1 MQLLLSKVLSGVLY
15 GGAVGASLAVL
26 AHYMRDQH
34 NATVRKGL
42 VARFPDLAE
51 YGFLLDHL
59 CKIEPVASS
68 EDVTFIGEQLG
79 ALTRYDR
86 DPKSRST
93 QSNRVAERAIAR
105 HRQVA
110 HALRFSPNVDHRL
123 VAEELS
129 PDDFAQRC
137 RDIVHN
143 IVLKS
148 SKSRS

>member
-1 MQLLLSKVLSGVLY
+1 MQLLSKVLSGVLY

-34 NATVRKGL
+34 NATIRKGL

-59 CKIEPVASS
+59 CKIEPFASS

-79 ALTRYDR
+79 ALARYDC

-123 VAEELS
+123 IAEELS

-148 SKSRS
+148 SKTHS